1 MLGPKCRRTHDRLV
15 LVDVRLDRR
24 NLVVGVTQY
33 VQCARHR
40 LIDDR
45 HVAAA
50 HELLEL
56 HESEIGL
63 DAGGVTVHQQSDG
76 PGGRQYRR
84 LSVSHTV
91 TTAEVDGLFPGV
103 LSGLKDVRGR
113 QCLVNLIGR
122 VTVHAQHVDHGLG
135 VLGEALVRPH
145 ATCGARTRRVRVARH
160 ERRYR
165 GRPGPARVRVVGEA

>member
-1 MLGPKCRRTHDRLV
+1 VTEVVDGVVTHRTRKDREVLGPKCRRTHDRLV

-56 HESEIGL
+56 HESEIGSMPVVSQSINSPMVPVGAST
-63 DAGGVTVHQQSDG
+63 DA
-76 PGGRQYRR
+76 
-84 LSVSHTV
+84 
-91 TTAEVDGLFPGV
+91 
-103 LSGLKDVRGR
+103 
-113 QCLVNLIGR
+113 
-122 VTVHAQHVDHGLG
+122 
-135 VLGEALVRPH
+135 
-145 ATCGARTRRVRVARH
+145 
-160 ERRYR
+160 
-165 GRPGPARVRVVGEA
+165 